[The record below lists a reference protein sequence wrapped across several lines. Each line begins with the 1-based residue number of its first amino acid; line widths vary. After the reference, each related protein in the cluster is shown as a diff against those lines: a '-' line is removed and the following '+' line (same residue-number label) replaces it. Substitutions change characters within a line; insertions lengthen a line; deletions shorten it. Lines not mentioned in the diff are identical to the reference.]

1 MIQKMI
7 QENVMLPRPMRA
19 CDFRCL
25 LCGTPVGLKF
35 EELVHGE
42 NSTACP
48 MCNEPFSIKLD
59 PEDIERFME
68 AEESAR
74 EEQGR

>member
-1 MIQKMI
+1 
-7 QENVMLPRPMRA
+7 MLPRPMRA

-35 EELVHGE
+35 EALVPGE
-42 NSTACP
+42 NSTLCP

-59 PEDIERFME
+59 PDDIERLME